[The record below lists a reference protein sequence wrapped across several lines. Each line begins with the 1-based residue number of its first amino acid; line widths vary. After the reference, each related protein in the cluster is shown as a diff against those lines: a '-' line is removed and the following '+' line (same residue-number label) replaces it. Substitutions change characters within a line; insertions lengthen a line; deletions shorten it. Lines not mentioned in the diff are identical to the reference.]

1 MKKYTEKLKVC
12 DSVYLGLYVSFFR
25 KGHVQK
31 AAVGA
36 AKQYLAYSAVNYNMI
51 NKGLY
56 TIIEYST
63 DTIRIE
69 KVFNEEDDIF
79 ILKYYLHGVKYGTWR
94 YYSSYDG
101 HLKKIKVYENGKR
114 IEKIKY

>member
-63 DTIRIE
+63 DTI
-69 KVFNEEDDIF
+69 
-79 ILKYYLHGVKYGTWR
+79 
-94 YYSSYDG
+94 
-101 HLKKIKVYENGKR
+101 
-114 IEKIKY
+114 